1 MNKVQDFNTKA
12 NGFTVL
18 NPEDGYRKD
27 NSLWFGECSECGE
40 RVSNSR
46 LNGVWEHKLIL
57 EQKFYDDGRVMMTS
71 SKQIDYCPK
80 V

>member
-57 EQKFYDDGRVMMTS
+57 EQKFWDDGRVMMTS